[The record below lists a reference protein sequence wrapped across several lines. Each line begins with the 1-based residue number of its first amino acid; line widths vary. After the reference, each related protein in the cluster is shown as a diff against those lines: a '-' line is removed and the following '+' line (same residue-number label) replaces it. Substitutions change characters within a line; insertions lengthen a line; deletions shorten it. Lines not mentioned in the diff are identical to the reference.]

1 MATEPTAMIVSVS
14 GRVQG
19 VSFRAWTKSEA
30 EARGLVGW
38 VRNEADGSVSA
49 LIEGPPDA
57 VATMMK
63 ALEQGPP
70 LARVENVSAM
80 PGAETEAHEF
90 RILDDGA

>member
-1 MATEPTAMIVSVS
+1 MNDEITAMIVSVA

-19 VSFRAWTKSEA
+19 VSFRAWVKSEA

-49 LIEGPPDA
+49 LIEGPPPA

-63 ALEQGPP
+63 ALEQGPA
-70 LARVENVSAM
+70 LARVDQVTAM
-80 PGAETEAHEF
+80 PGAETEATAF
-90 RILDDGA
+90 VILDDGA